1 MVKRHSSKLARV
13 SATALL
19 ASCIAWSAHAEKHP
33 ALVLTRTIPLSNVSG
48 GFNHMSVD
56 DRHQRLFA
64 PAPTDGM
71 LEIVDLRSRTLWRSL
86 PAGRPTTA
94 LYAPESGQLYLTGA
108 HHLSIYDGSTLD
120 RIANIDLQSRLDE
133 IQYDAGAQ
141 ELFVGRMT
149 SGATGIAI
157 VALPEAK
164 LVASIALPS
173 SPQGLALEQRGRR
186 LFVNLPDDGAVAV
199 IDRRKRTVE
208 ATWKLKGASDNFPI
222 ALDEK
227 DGRLLIATRAPAEM
241 LALDTRTGET
251 IGRVPCVE
259 DADDLWYDP
268 SKRRVYISGG
278 GGFVSVIEQR
288 DPDRYVL
295 LQRVRTAANASNS
308 VFSARMQSLYV
319 GVPPHEGGGTAA
331 IRVYVSAP

>member
-1 MVKRHSSKLARV
+1 MFKRHSSKLARASV
-13 SATALL
+13 TALL
-19 ASCIAWSAHAEKHP
+19 AACIASPAHAEKHS
-33 ALVLTRTIPLSNVSG
+33 ALVLTQIIPLPNVSG

-71 LEIVDLRSRTLWRSL
+71 LEVLDLRSRKLWRSL
-86 PAGRPTTA
+86 PAERSTTA

-108 HHLSIYDGSTLD
+108 RHLSIYDGSTLD
-120 RIANIDLQSRLDE
+120 RIANIDLHSRLDE
-133 IQYDAGAQ
+133 IQYDTGAQ

-173 SPQGLALEQRGRR
+173 SPQGLALEREGPR

-199 IDRRKRTVE
+199 IDRRKRRVE

-241 LALDTRTGET
+241 IVLDTRTGET

-259 DADDLWYDP
+259 DADDMWYDP
-268 SKRRVYISGG
+268 VKRRIYISGG
-278 GGFVSVIEQR
+278 GGFVSVIEQQ
-288 DPDRYVL
+288 DPDRYVVL
-295 LQRVRTAANASNS
+295 ERVRTAPNASNS
-308 VFSARMQSLYV
+308 AFSTRMQSLYV
-319 GVPPHEGGGTAA
+319 GVPPHKGGTAA
-331 IRVYVSAP
+331 IRVYVGAP